1 MQFLKHLNQDSSPID
16 FLIIN
21 FLSKRMKKTATL
33 LSIFAL
39 TCSVYAQKMTTE
51 TLLQLGRVTPKGI
64 TKDGK
69 SVIYS
74 VRSFTFAEGKPSYK
88 TYSIPLAGGNPTEI
102 TTTEGLLKD
111 VHVSADGKYSVT
123 SNEIK
128 VKKTYGKDFYP
139 DQPKSDVMIYDNLNY
154 RHWDTWED
162 GSFGHV
168 FLNTL
173 KDHKVVDSIDLMPNE
188 AFDCPQKPYG
198 GDEDYILSPDG
209 KQVIYVSKKK
219 YGKDYAISTNTDIYA
234 YNIDTKQTSNLTEG
248 MMGYDTKPA
257 YSSTGTLA
265 FLSMKTDGDESDKN
279 DLIVMNGGAKI
290 NLTAA
295 WDGTVDDFVW
305 SADGKNI
312 YFNAPVDGTVQL
324 FVVDYPGLTKKV
336 PVVKQIT
343 KGDFDVHDLVGL
355 SGNTMVVGRTDMNHA
370 VELYTADLTTGEM
383 KQLTHVNDAVYSTI
397 KPSRTEKRYMTTTDG
412 QKMLVWVIYPPDFD
426 PSKKYPTLL
435 YCQGGPQSALTQS
448 YSFRWN
454 FQLIAANGYIV
465 VAPNRRGM
473 PGHGVKWNADI
484 SKDYG
489 GQVMRDY
496 LTAIDEVSK
505 EPFVDKARLGCV
517 GASFGGYS
525 VFYLEGHHEKRFKT
539 FISHDGIFD
548 WRAMYGTTEEIWFVN
563 HEMGGAYWDK
573 TNAAAQ
579 KSYDEF
585 NPVNFV
591 KKWDT
596 PIMIVQGGKD
606 YRVGIE
612 QGLGAFQAAQLQG
625 LKSKLV
631 YFPTENHWV
640 LKEADAVVWQREFFN
655 WLKETL

>member
-1 MQFLKHLNQDSSPID
+1 
-16 FLIIN
+16 
-21 FLSKRMKKTATL
+21 MKKTATL

-39 TCSVYAQKMTTE
+39 TCSVSAQKITTE
-51 TLLQLGRVTPKGI
+51 TLLQLGRVNPKGV

-69 SVIYS
+69 SVLYS
-74 VRSFTFAEGKPSYK
+74 VRSFTFTEGKPSYK
-88 TYSIPLAGGNPTEI
+88 TYSIPVAGGNPTEI
-102 TTTEGLLKD
+102 SSTTGLMKD
-111 VHVSADGKYSVT
+111 VHVSTDGKYSVT

-128 VKKTYGKDFYP
+128 VKKIYGKDFYP

-162 GSFGHV
+162 GEFGHV

-173 KDHKVVDSIDLMPNE
+173 KDNRVVDSIDLMPNE

-198 GDEDYILSPDG
+198 GAEDYILSPDG
-209 KQVIYVSKKK
+209 KQVIYVTKKK

-234 YNIDTKQTSNLTEG
+234 YNIETKQTSNLTEG

-257 YSSTGTLA
+257 YSSTGALA
-265 FLSMKTDGDESDKN
+265 FLSMKTDGDEADKN
-279 DLIVMNGGAKI
+279 DLIVMTGGSKI
-290 NLTAA
+290 NLTAN
-295 WDGTVDDFVW
+295 WDGTIDDFIW
-305 SADGKNI
+305 STDGKNI
-312 YFNAPVDGTVQL
+312 YFNAPVDGTIQL
-324 FVVDYPGLTKKV
+324 FVVDVPGLTKKM
-336 PVVKQIT
+336 PVIKQIT

-355 SGNTMVVGRTDMNHA
+355 TGNTMVIGRTDMNHA
-370 VELYTADLTTGEM
+370 TELYTADITTGEL

-525 VFYLEGHHEKRFKT
+525 AFYLEGHHEKRFKT
-539 FISHDGIFD
+539 FIAHDGIFD

-563 HEMGGAYWDK
+563 HDMGGAYWDK

-579 KSYDEF
+579 KSYEEF

-591 KKWDT
+591 QKWDA
-596 PIMIVQGGKD
+596 PILIIQGGKD

-612 QGLGAFQAAQLQG
+612 QGLGAFQAAQLRG
-625 LKSKLV
+625 LKSKLL
-631 YFPTENHWV
+631 YFPSENHWI
-640 LKEADAVVWQREFFN
+640 LKDADAVVWQREFFN